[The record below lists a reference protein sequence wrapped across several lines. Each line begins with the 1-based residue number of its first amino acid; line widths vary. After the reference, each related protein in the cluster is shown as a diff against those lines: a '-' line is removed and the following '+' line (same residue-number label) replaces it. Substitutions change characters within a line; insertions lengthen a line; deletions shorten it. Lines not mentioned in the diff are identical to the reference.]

1 MSKLDIIREFN
12 KDCDEVVTTATTIA
26 DKYTNDLDIVLF
38 EIRDLL
44 NRQTELSVDDLTKY
58 IAVIPVMIYDLIDKM
73 QVLGVRSDAAKTE
86 RKTQFNK
93 AYITSEET
101 TVAAKTS
108 AAQLIVEDEQFIEDM
123 YSRIYKLC
131 EAKIDVAEM
140 LHSSLKKI
148 LQWKLTELET
158 TRNDMLANRR

>member
-1 MSKLDIIREFN
+1 MSKLDIIKEFN

-26 DKYTNDLDIVLF
+26 DKYTNDLDVVLF
-38 EIRDLL
+38 EIRELL
-44 NRQTELSVDDLTKY
+44 DRQTELSVDDLTKY
-58 IAVIPVMIYDLIDKM
+58 IAIIPVMIYDLIDKM

-93 AYITSEET
+93 AYITREET

-108 AAQLIVEDEQFIEDM
+108 DAQLIVEDEQFIEDM